1 MSKKTLLEDWQKSL
15 FGMQE
20 RDKAL
25 QAITELIN
33 QKRNEIMQVDSEIN
47 GVKNETRKEQDLS
60 QKLHEK
66 LSKAQREFEIL
77 QQKK

>member
-1 MSKKTLLEDWQKSL
+1 
-15 FGMQE
+15 MQE

-33 QKRNEIMQVDSEIN
+33 QKRNEIMQVNSEIN

-60 QKLHEK
+60 QDLHEK
-66 LSKAQREFEIL
+66 LAKAQKEY
-77 QQKK
+77 

>member
-1 MSKKTLLEDWQKSL
+1 L

-33 QKRNEIMQVDSEIN
+33 QKRNEIMQVNSEIN

-60 QKLHEK
+60 QDLHEK
-66 LSKAQREFEIL
+66 LAKAQKEY
-77 QQKK
+77 